1 MDKNIL
7 RGKRALVTGAS
18 SGLGVAFAKDLAARG
33 CNLILVARRGDL
45 LRNVQKEI
53 SDRYR
58 VEVEIIAMD
67 LSAVESPV
75 ALYEQIKKTG
85 RTADVLVNNAGFGV
99 YGEFKDIPWETE
111 MEMLELNMITVAH
124 LTKLFLSDM
133 LDRNFGYI
141 LNVASTGAYQATPLY
156 AIYSATKSF
165 VLLFSEALNYELK
178 NTNVKC
184 TALSP
189 GVTETEFH
197 KVAGQQ
203 YTLYHRLTM
212 MTSEDVAKIGI
223 ESMLKGK
230 PSLVA
235 GSMNAIT
242 IWLNRFSP
250 RSLSTATAYY
260 LMK

>member
-1 MDKNIL
+1 MDGDIL
-7 RGKRALVTGAS
+7 RGKRALITGAS

-33 CNLILVARRGDL
+33 CNLILVARRDDL
-45 LRNVQKEI
+45 LRNVQREI
-53 SDRYR
+53 SDRYK
-58 VEVEIIAMD
+58 VEVEIVSMD
-67 LSAVESPV
+67 LSAAESPT
-75 ALYEQIKKTG
+75 ALYEQIKKAG
-85 RTADVLVNNAGFGV
+85 RAVDVLVNNAGFGV
-99 YGEFKDIPWETE
+99 YGEFKDVSWEKE
-111 MEMLELNMITVAH
+111 KEMLDLNMITVTH

-184 TALSP
+184 TVLSP

-197 KVAGQQ
+197 KVAGQP
-203 YTLYHRLTM
+203 YGWYHRVTM
-212 MTSEDVAKIGI
+212 MKSEDVAQIGI

-235 GSMNAIT
+235 GLMNAIT

-250 RSLSTATAYY
+250 RSLSTASAYH